1 MTSLE
6 IAQACRDALE
16 DSKAREIV
24 VLDVRKLSSMTDYFV
39 IASGSNQPHLR
50 AMHDRVHLRLKELG
64 QRSYHRSPD
73 PEASWLCL
81 DFVDV
86 VVHIMSEEARA
97 YYGLETLWG
106 EAPRV

>member
-1 MTSLE
+1 MTALE

-16 DSKAREIV
+16 DSKGRNV
-24 VLDVRKLSSMTDYFV
+24 VILDVRDLSSLTDYFV

-50 AMHDRVHLRLKELG
+50 AMHDNVHIRLKAAG
-64 QRSYHRSPD
+64 QASYHRSSD

-86 VVHIMSEEARA
+86 VVHIMSEEARE
-97 YYGLETLWG
+97 YYSLEALWG